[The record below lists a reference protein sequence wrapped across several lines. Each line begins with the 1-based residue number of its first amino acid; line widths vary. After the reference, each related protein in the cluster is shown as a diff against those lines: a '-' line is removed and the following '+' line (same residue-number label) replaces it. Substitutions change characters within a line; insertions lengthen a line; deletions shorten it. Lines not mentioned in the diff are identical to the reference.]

1 MRNDFPRLIIAATQ
15 SGSGKTTIT
24 TGLLAALKARGLNV
38 QAYKVGPDYIDTGWH
53 ELAIGKPSHN
63 LDSWLVGADKL
74 KEIFTATSTCADVS
88 IIEGVMGLYDGG
100 RGGISSTAEIA
111 KLLDAPVI
119 LVIDAKS
126 MGTSAAAIA
135 LGFREFDKSVNLAGV
150 ILNRIGS
157 DSHKQMIIDALD
169 DLGIKCFGAI
179 RRNDEFIL
187 PERHLGLVPTTENK
201 AVDALNK
208 ICAAVSEQVD
218 IDALIEL
225 VQSVSPMKITSP
237 YSLLPTPYARI
248 AIARDEAFS
257 FYYGES
263 LRELERL
270 GAELVYFSPLNDTT
284 LPAGISGLI
293 IGGGFPEMFAARLE
307 RNERLRADIK
317 DAADKGLPIFAEC
330 GGFMY
335 LMQRLIDFDGKSFEM
350 CGAIDGTAIMTN
362 KLQTVGYVEAELL
375 SDCAIGKAG
384 DKLRA
389 HEFHFSKE
397 LETSGDKIF
406 KCRRMRTGKEYCAGV
421 AKKNLVASYLHIH
434 FAGCPNAAKAFVDV
448 CKNFMEEF
456 S

>member
-1 MRNDFPRLIIAATQ
+1 MKNNFPRLIIAATQ

-24 TGLLAALKARGLNV
+24 AGLLAALKARGLNV

-53 ELAIGKPSHN
+53 ELAGGGKPSHN
-63 LDSWLVGADKL
+63 LDSWLTGSDKL
-74 KEIFTATSTCADVS
+74 KEIFTATASGADLS

-100 RGGISSTAEIA
+100 RSGVSSTAEIA

-135 LGFREFDKSVNLAGV
+135 LGFREFDKSLKLAGV
-150 ILNRIGS
+150 ILNRLGS
-157 DSHKQMIIDALD
+157 DSHKQMIIDALNSI
-169 DLGIKCFGAI
+169 GIRCFGAL
-179 RRNDEFIL
+179 RRDEGFTL
-187 PERHLGLVPTTENK
+187 PERHLGLVPTTENQ
-201 AVDALNK
+201 AVDALQI
-208 ICAAVSEQVD
+208 ICAAVEEQLD
-218 IDALIEL
+218 IEGLIALAKSASTLERLERVESI
-225 VQSVSPMKITSP
+225 V
-237 YSLLPTPYARI
+237 PTIRI
-248 AIARDEAFS
+248 AVARDEAFS
-257 FYYGES
+257 FYYGAS
-263 LRELERL
+263 LQELERR
-270 GAELVYFSPLNDTT
+270 GAALIYFSPLNDTA
-284 LPAGISGLI
+284 LPEGISGLI

-307 RNERLRADIK
+307 RNERLRAEIK

-350 CGAIDGTAIMTN
+350 CGAIDSVATMTN
-362 KLQTVGYVEAELL
+362 KLQTVGYVAAELM
-375 SDCAIGKAG
+375 SDCAIGKEG

-434 FAGCPNAAKAFVDV
+434 FAGCPNAAQAFVDA